1 MPSQV
6 ASSVPRARWH
16 LALVARAYPLKLEST
31 TSPFGDARTGVLS
44 SAGVVGEDGSSPG
57 SISTLAGIRGA
68 STGALL
74 RGVAPGAALAE
85 VVAASPRSIT
95 AGGRRL
101 GRFAAAGVVR
111 VACDRRRLRARGLN

>member
-74 RGVAPGAALAE
+74 RGVGPGAE
-85 VVAASPRSIT
+85 VVLRT
-95 AGGRRL
+95 VRRAH
-101 GRFAAAGVVR
+101 G
-111 VACDRRRLRARGLN
+111 DRRRLRARASSEFEG